1 MSRELGLKF
10 LAELAVSALATAA
23 CHGQTRPP
31 QTVTPTVTPGKQSQ
45 VDFFYALDPD
55 CSTRGPGD
63 TRLIKKPEHGSVE
76 IVQGSSFPKYPE
88 SSPWFHCNNKKL
100 PGTLVMYKSEDGF
113 AGKDHFDVEFIGP
126 RGADLITRYVVT
138 VK

>member
-1 MSRELGLKF
+1 MSREPDRKL
-10 LAELAVSALATAA
+10 LAALAVLALATSA
-23 CHGQTRPP
+23 CYGQTRPP

-45 VDFFYALDPD
+45 VGFFYALDPD
-55 CSTRGPGD
+55 CSTRGQGD
-63 TRLIKKPEHGSVE
+63 TRLIRKPEHGLAE
-76 IVQGSSFPKYPE
+76 IVQGSSFPGFPE
-88 SSPWFHCNNKKL
+88 NSPLVHCNKVKV
-100 PGTLVMYKSEDGF
+100 PGTLIMYKSEDGF

>member
-1 MSRELGLKF
+1 MSHDQYMKF
-10 LAELAVSALATAA
+10 LATLGVFALASTA
-23 CHGQTRPP
+23 CFGQTRPP
-31 QTVTPTVTPGKQSQ
+31 ETVTPTVVPGKQSQ
-45 VDFFYALDPD
+45 VGFFYALEPD
-55 CSTRGPGD
+55 CSSRGQGD

-76 IVQGSSFPKYPE
+76 ILEGSSFPRYPE
-88 SSPWFHCNNKKL
+88 NSPWFQCNKVKV